1 MKSLMTLCM
10 ACLLFATSNAQKVTP
25 PPTRMELPP
34 DSVVIETEEGQTIET
49 KDEQLE
55 LPDVVVF
62 GQDRIIRQAGD
73 KATTRPQKPSLL
85 TPTAAYDPVIIW
97 FEEQTEKPTV
107 DHDLNNLLRSGWVQA
122 LGGSFATIL
131 TDAGYWQRLQK
142 GNFRLHGWLDRSK
155 GEFNNSQHNLG
166 GASARISY
174 ELAPKVTGTMGGN
187 FTSISRGLHG
197 AIPEG
202 FERSGTKGSF
212 QTELIYDVNRLSDGQ
227 LGFEIGGM
235 SLQSDTSGARFDK
248 TSDFWYQLHGSYTLY
263 WQRSQWTLGGSFL
276 SESIE
281 TDIDSAS
288 IKNTLGEVQLEG
300 LFPLSNKLTVAA
312 GVKYQTNKP
321 DTASKIDRIAPF
333 ARMNIM
339 PSNNIGITLSA
350 QSGLDYTSF
359 PEWWQENPYVTHQI
373 PLRPMDVDV
382 GAKIKSD
389 LRVTPALELSFG
401 LERKWI
407 SRMYYWQRN
416 TQNGLFDL
424 RPLDDVELTEIM
436 AGFNI
441 DINPSTQLEAS
452 IIGYSDKVD
461 LSGPAISDRIPYRP
475 TFRIPIRITLQL
487 IEGLVLRV
495 NGDVYGKRPSSLS
508 SETRLPSFG
517 LINASLSKDFS
528 RISAIIS
535 VYNIFDSDYVM
546 WQDYQEEGITVL
558 GGLSAKF

>member
-1 MKSLMTLCM
+1 MKSLITLCM
-10 ACLLFATSNAQKVTP
+10 ACLLFANTNAQKVTP

-73 KATTRPQKPSLL
+73 KAMTQPQKPSLL

-97 FEEQTEKPTV
+97 FDEQTEKPTF
-107 DHDLNNLLRSGWVQA
+107 DHDLNNLLRSGWVQTQ
-122 LGGSFATIL
+122 GGSFSTLLI
-131 TDAGYWQRLQK
+131 DAGYWQRLQK

-174 ELAPKVTGTMGGN
+174 ELAPKVTGTMGGH

-197 AIPEG
+197 AIPDD

-212 QTELIYDVNRLSDGQ
+212 HTELIYDVNRLSDGQ

-235 SLQSDTSGARFDK
+235 SLQSDTSKVRFDK
-248 TSDFWYQLHGSYTLY
+248 TSDFWYHLHGSYTLY

-288 IKNTLGEVQLEG
+288 IKNTLGEIQLEG

-321 DTASKIDRIAPF
+321 DTTSKIDRIAPF

-359 PEWWQENPYVTHQI
+359 PGWWQENPYVTHQI

-382 GAKIKSD
+382 AAKIKSD
-389 LRVTPALELSFG
+389 LRLTTALELSFG

-407 SRMYYWQRN
+407 SRMYYWQRIA
-416 TQNGLFDL
+416 QNGLFDL
-424 RPLDDVELTEIM
+424 RPLDKVQLTEIM

-441 DINPSTQLEAS
+441 DINPRTQLEAS
-452 IIGYSDKVD
+452 IIGYSDRVELD
-461 LSGPAISDRIPYRP
+461 GPALSDRLPYRP
-475 TFRIPIRITLQL
+475 TFRIPIRVTLQL

-495 NGDVYGKRPSSLS
+495 NGDVYGKRPSSLA
-508 SETRLPSFG
+508 SESRLPSFG

-528 RISAIIS
+528 RISAIVS

-546 WQDYQEEGITVL
+546 WENYQEEGVTVL